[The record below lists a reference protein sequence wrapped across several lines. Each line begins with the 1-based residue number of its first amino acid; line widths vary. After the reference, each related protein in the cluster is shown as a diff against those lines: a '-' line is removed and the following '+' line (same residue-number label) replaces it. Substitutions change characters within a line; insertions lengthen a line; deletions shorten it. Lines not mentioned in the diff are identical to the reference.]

1 MSEKYAFIVAE
12 DATVAG
18 DTACAPTVT
27 QMCGWLQVSRSGFY
41 EWKSRPVSAAA
52 KRRRELKLL
61 ITKAFE
67 DSDGTYGYRRIA
79 LQLARW
85 GVQAGLEL
93 VRALMRELGLV
104 ACQPRPWRP
113 STTQQGQAGPIPDLV
128 ARDFSAAV
136 PGEKMVGDIT
146 YIPTWEGWLY
156 LATVID
162 CATRKVAGWAMDDNY
177 KTPLITAAIEMA
189 ARNFD
194 LPADAI
200 FHSDRGS
207 NGGFNRLSQHLDQDV
222 FGWDGQRSGSRQRQ
236 GGRRCGR
243 RDGRRWRGGCTGN
256 GSGRRSRWALRA
268 RTPVSRPACRR
279 RLGAGGS
286 GSVAACRHRTSG
298 PHSGRYLSFFERD
311 EIAICRAYGYGVRE
325 IARHL
330 GRSPSN
336 DLPGAAAKRRNPRRH
351 ARLPGSARAVAPGSP
366 GRPAEDR
373 QAGVESAAARVRA
386 GPAGRRDPRAR
397 WHGRGGPAGPAVE
410 RQEQSA
416 PPGPALGRRLEPGA
430 DRPPA
435 GC

>member
-1 MSEKYAFIVAE
+1 VSEKYAFIEAE

-18 DTACAPTVT
+18 DTAWAPTVT

-61 ITKAFE
+61 IAKAFE

-113 STTQQGQAGPIPDLV
+113 STTQQGHAGPIPDLV

-162 CATRKVAGWAMDDNY
+162 CATRKVAGWAVDDNY
-177 KTPLITAAIEMA
+177 RTPLITAAIEMA
-189 ARNFD
+189 ARNLD

-207 NGGFNRLSQHLDQDV
+207 NYTSAEFAAVLDGLGIRQSVGRTGICFDNALAESFNAALKVERVHRTVYPTRKKAREDIARYIEIRYNRMRLH
-222 FGWDGQRSGSRQRQ
+222 SGL
-236 GGRRCGR
+236 GY
-243 RDGRRWRGGCTGN
+243 
-256 GSGRRSRWALRA
+256 
-268 RTPVSRPACRR
+268 RTPQEA
-279 RLGAGGS
+279 
-286 GSVAACRHRTSG
+286 HNE
-298 PHSGRYLSFFERD
+298 YLN
-311 EIAICRAYGYGVRE
+311 
-325 IARHL
+325 L
-330 GRSPSN
+330 Q
-336 DLPGAAAKRRNPRRH
+336 AAA
-351 ARLPGSARAVAPGSP
+351 
-366 GRPAEDR
+366 
-373 QAGVESAAARVRA
+373 
-386 GPAGRRDPRAR
+386 
-397 WHGRGGPAGPAVE
+397 
-410 RQEQSA
+410 
-416 PPGPALGRRLEPGA
+416 
-430 DRPPA
+430 
-435 GC
+435 